1 MYNILLILPC
11 YFLELKRNIVQD
23 NHEVVNDNLQAH
35 TEAELQWLERE
46 KLAQEEFA
54 EKQKIKEEN
63 RRKHFENLAKK
74 RAEKAKLVEEWQS
87 QLFRIEAEFDK
98 LLENDDD
105 IPVDGFD
112 DFETR
117 PGKKVSVCAGWTKIL
132 GGGGE
137 VRKSILY
144 YIFE

>member
-117 PGKKVSVCAGWTKIL
+117 PGKKVPICAGWTKIL
-132 GGGGE
+132 GGGE

-144 YIFE
+144 YIFK